1 MLITAATGA
10 AGLLLLYL
18 GGEALV
24 RGASSLAL
32 RMRISPLVIGLTVVA
47 FGTSAPELAVSL
59 EASLGG
65 VGDIA
70 LGNVIGSNIANIALI
85 LGVTAL
91 VRATRV
97 EARILRIDAPLMV
110 LASLLLVVML
120 ADGGLARFEGGLLL
134 AGLAAW
140 IGFTALAAR
149 KESQGVRQ
157 EFSQGV
163 PHSLSRVAIAVL
175 FVFGGIGALVVGGRL
190 LIDAAVAI
198 AAAAGVSQAV
208 IGLTIVA
215 VGTSLPEFA
224 ASVVAAVR
232 GHGDIAVGNVVGS
245 NLFNVLGILGIATL
259 VTPLGRG
266 AIDWMTLGVFVG
278 VALLIVPLLY
288 TQRQLS
294 RVEGAGLLLVYAGY
308 VAWLLGGVA
317 SVGPA
322 PAAASMSA
330 AVPASSVAS
339 ADPFVVVLGVA
350 QDGGVPQAGS
360 AGHPGWDDPERRR
373 LATSL
378 GLVDPVTG
386 ARWMFEATPDFR
398 RQLQR
403 LDELHPVEA
412 APGLSGI
419 FLTHAHIGHYTGLMF
434 LGHESMGASSVPVY
448 AMPRMGEFLAGNG
461 PWSQL
466 VVYENIELRT
476 LTAGEPVR
484 LNDRLTVVPFLVPHR
499 QEFSEV
505 VGYRIDGPRR
515 SVLFIPDI
523 DGWEEWEEA
532 GVSIEELI
540 ADVDVAFLDAT
551 FYADGEIPGR
561 DMSGFPHPFITNSME
576 RFAPLPAE
584 VRGRI
589 RFIHLNH
596 TNPAL
601 WADSDARRTVEA
613 RGFHVAEPLERHE
626 L

>member
-1 MLITAATGA
+1 LSTVVIGA

-24 RGASSLAL
+24 RGACSLAL

-70 LGNVIGSNIANIALI
+70 LGNVVGSNIANIALI

-91 VRATRV
+91 VRATKV

-120 ADGGLARFEGGLLL
+120 ADGGLARFEGGLLF

-149 KESQGVRQ
+149 KESQAVRQ

-163 PHSLSRVAIAVL
+163 PHSVSRVATAVL
-175 FVFGGIGALVVGGRL
+175 FVFGGIGALVVGGKL

-224 ASVVAAVR
+224 ASVVAAIR
-232 GHGDIAVGNVVGS
+232 GQGDIAVGNVVGS
-245 NLFNVLGILGIATL
+245 NLFNVLGILGVSTL

-266 AIDWMTLGVFVG
+266 SIDWMTLGVFVG

-308 VAWLLGGVA
+308 VTWLLAG
-317 SVGPA
+317 
-322 PAAASMSA
+322 
-330 AVPASSVAS
+330 VPAVQTVEAATAS
-339 ADPFVVVLGVA
+339 EDPYVVVLGVA
-350 QDGGVPQAGS
+350 QDGGVPQAAS
-360 AGHPGWDDPERRR
+360 SDHPGWDDPTRRR
-373 LATSL
+373 LAVSL
-378 GLVDPVTG
+378 GLVDPVTNE
-386 ARWMFEATPDFR
+386 RWMFEATPDFR

-403 LDELHPVEA
+403 LDALHPVETR
-412 APGLSGI
+412 PGLAGI

-434 LGHESMGASSVPVY
+434 LGHESTGASEVPVY

-466 VVYENIELRT
+466 VAYENITLRT
-476 LTAGEPVR
+476 LEDGVPVP
-484 LNDRLTVVPFLVPHR
+484 LNDRLTVTPFLVPHR

-523 DGWEEWEEA
+523 DGWEEWDAA
-532 GVSIEELI
+532 GTRIEDLL
-540 ADVDVAFLDAT
+540 ADVDIAFLDAT

-561 DMSGFPHPFITNSME
+561 DMSGFPHPFITHSME
-576 RFAPLPAE
+576 RFAPLPADMRSR
-584 VRGRI
+584 V

-601 WADSDARRTVEA
+601 WADSEARRTIEA
-613 RGFHVAEPLERHE
+613 AGFHVAEPLERHE
-626 L
+626 F

>member
-1 MLITAATGA
+1 
-10 AGLLLLYL
+10 
-18 GGEALV
+18 
-24 RGASSLAL
+24 
-32 RMRISPLVIGLTVVA
+32 MRISPLVIGLTVVA

-91 VRATRV
+91 VRSTRV

-140 IGFTALAAR
+140 IGFTVLAAR
-149 KESQGVRQ
+149 KESQAVRQ
-157 EFSQGV
+157 EFALGV
-163 PHSLSRVAIAVL
+163 PHSLSRVGIAVL
-175 FVFGGIGALVVGGRL
+175 FVVGGIGALVVGGQL

-232 GHGDIAVGNVVGS
+232 GQGDIAVGNVVGS
-245 NLFNVLGILGIATL
+245 NLFNVLGILGVATV

-266 AIDWMTLGVFVG
+266 AIDGMTLGVFVG
-278 VALLIVPLLY
+278 VAVLIVPLLY
-288 TQRQLS
+288 TQRRLS
-294 RVEGAGLLLVYAGY
+294 RFEGAGLLLVYAGY
-308 VAWLLGGVA
+308 VTWLLAGVPA
-317 SVGPA
+317 VGPA
-322 PAAASMSA
+322 PAAASPPS
-330 AVPASSVAS
+330 PSLSG
-339 ADPFVVVLGVA
+339 PFVVVLGVA

-360 AGHPGWDDPERRR
+360 PDHPGWSDPGRRR

-378 GLVDPVTG
+378 GLVDPQTG
-386 ARWMFEATPDFR
+386 ERWMFEATPDFR

-403 LDELHPVEA
+403 LDELHPVA
-412 APGLSGI
+412 SRPGLAGI

-434 LGHESMGASSVPVY
+434 LGHESMGAADVPVY
-448 AMPRMGEFLAGNG
+448 AMPRMAGFLADNG

-466 VVYENIELRT
+466 VTYDNIDLRT
-476 LTAGEPVR
+476 LAADESVR
-484 LNDRLTVVPFLVPHR
+484 LNERLSVTPFLVPHR

-515 SVLFIPDI
+515 SALFIPDI
-523 DGWEEWEEA
+523 DSWEDWDEA
-532 GVSIEELI
+532 GVRVEDLLTG
-540 ADVDVAFLDAT
+540 VDVAFLDAT

-561 DMSGFPHPFITNSME
+561 DMSGFPHPFITHSIE
-576 RFAPLPAE
+576 RFAPLPAD
-584 VRGRI
+584 VRSRV

-601 WADSDARRTVEA
+601 WADSEARRTIEA
-613 RGFHVAEPLERHE
+613 AGFHVAEPLERHE

>member
-1 MLITAATGA
+1 LSTVVIGA

-24 RGASSLAL
+24 RGACSLAL

-91 VRATRV
+91 VRATKV

-120 ADGGLARFEGGLLL
+120 ADGGLARFEGGLLF

-149 KESQGVRQ
+149 KESQAVRQ

-163 PHSLSRVAIAVL
+163 PHSVSRVATAVL
-175 FVFGGIGALVVGGRL
+175 FVFGGIGALVVGGKL

-224 ASVVAAVR
+224 ASVVAAIR
-232 GHGDIAVGNVVGS
+232 GQGDIAVGNVVGS
-245 NLFNVLGILGIATL
+245 NLFNVLGILGVSTL

-266 AIDWMTLGVFVG
+266 SIDWMTLGVFVG

-308 VAWLLGGVA
+308 VTWLLAG
-317 SVGPA
+317 
-322 PAAASMSA
+322 
-330 AVPASSVAS
+330 VPAVQTVEAATAS
-339 ADPFVVVLGVA
+339 EDPYVVVLGVA
-350 QDGGVPQAGS
+350 QDGGVPQAAS
-360 AGHPGWDDPERRR
+360 SDHPGWDDPTRRR
-373 LATSL
+373 LAVSL
-378 GLVDPVTG
+378 GLVDPVTNE
-386 ARWMFEATPDFR
+386 RWMFEATPDFR

-403 LDELHPVEA
+403 LDALHPVETR
-412 APGLSGI
+412 PGLAGI

-434 LGHESMGASSVPVY
+434 LGHESTGASEVPVY
-448 AMPRMGEFLAGNG
+448 AMPRMGDFLAGNG

-466 VVYENIELRT
+466 VAYENITLRT
-476 LTAGEPVR
+476 LEDGVPVP
-484 LNDRLTVVPFLVPHR
+484 LNDRLTVTPFLVPHR

-523 DGWEEWEEA
+523 DGWEEWDAA
-532 GVSIEELI
+532 GTRIEDLL
-540 ADVDVAFLDAT
+540 ADVDIAFLDAT

-561 DMSGFPHPFITNSME
+561 DMSGFPHPFITHSME
-576 RFAPLPAE
+576 RFAPLPADMRSR
-584 VRGRI
+584 V

-601 WADSDARRTVEA
+601 WADSEARRTIEA
-613 RGFHVAEPLERHE
+613 AGFHVAEPLERHE
-626 L
+626 F